1 MLHKETV
8 APGTLELIHRLMDD
22 KKLKQFYLVG
32 GTALSLMLGHRVS
45 IDIDLFTTENFNGLE
60 LAKHLND
67 NHQATILNARNN
79 FLTGHINGVR
89 LDMLLHNYPHVNP
102 VFNPEGIRMLG
113 LVDIAA
119 MKINA
124 IVGNGTRVKDFVDI
138 HYLLKE
144 MPYQQIVEA
153 YSTKYPNTDSHQVRM
168 SLIHHQDID
177 FTTEILLIKDEFKWP
192 VIEKSIKAAIA
203 EHELILKKNI
213 VHNIKS
219 GPKKGFGRKM

>member
-8 APGTLELIHRLMDD
+8 TPGTLELIHRLMDD
-22 KKLKQFYLVG
+22 EKLKQFYLVG
-32 GTALSLMLGHRVS
+32 GTALSLMLGHRLS
-45 IDIDLFTTENFNGLE
+45 IDIDLFTADNFNGLE

-67 NHQATILNARNN
+67 NHGATIFNARNN

-89 LDMLLHNYPHVNP
+89 LDMLLHNYPHINP
-102 VFNPEGIRMLG
+102 VLDPEGIRMLG
-113 LVDIAA
+113 LEDIAA

-138 HYLLKE
+138 YYLLKE
-144 MPYQQIVEA
+144 IPYQQIVEA
-153 YSTKYPNTDSHQVRM
+153 YSAKYPNTDSHQVRI
-168 SLIHHQDID
+168 SLLHHQDID
-177 FTTEILLIKDEFKWP
+177 FTTEILLINDKFKWP

-213 VHNIKS
+213 VHNIKR

>member
-8 APGTLELIHRLMDD
+8 TPGTLELIHRLMDD
-22 KKLKQFYLVG
+22 EKLKKFYLVG
-32 GTALSLMLGHRVS
+32 GTALSLMLGHRLS
-45 IDIDLFTTENFNGLE
+45 IDIDLFTADNFNGLE

-79 FLTGHINGVR
+79 FLTGHISGVR

-102 VFNPEGIRMLG
+102 VLDPEGIRMLG
-113 LVDIAA
+113 LEDIAA

-144 MPYQQIVEA
+144 MPYQQIVDA
-153 YSTKYPNTDSHQVRM
+153 YSIKYPNTDSYQVRM
-168 SLIHHQDID
+168 SLLHHQDID
-177 FTTEILLIKDEFKWP
+177 FTTEIRLIKDEFKWP
-192 VIEKSIKAAIA
+192 IIEKSIKAAIA
-203 EHELILKKNI
+203 EHELILNKNI
-213 VHNIKS
+213 V
-219 GPKKGFGRKM
+219 RLQT